1 MARLWLFSES
11 WSTPNELCFNDPMG
25 SAVDIAVIVSKGPP
39 VSDLAREAW
48 LLEQA
53 AAGQPSLFVT
63 SWEGPVVALGYGQD
77 WSEIDLDYCRARSIP
92 VLRRLTGGTGVVH
105 QGDLGVGL
113 ALPQVHPWAEGI
125 VSLYGRFLDCLEPA
139 LASLGSRVSRLDDP
153 ARAGRV
159 RSPICFLDQLSD
171 TLVVD
176 GKKAVGCAQTRRKG
190 AVLIH
195 AAVLLGLD
203 SDLYEAIFR
212 VPATEVQAGLAPAI
226 EGVPWRTVG
235 EAITAGL
242 ASALGLEP
250 HRSDPE
256 PVPEHFL
263 QPYTTERWAPVLPDQ
278 AKI

>member
-1 MARLWLFSES
+1 MIASE
-11 WSTPNELCFNDPMG
+11 
-25 SAVDIAVIVSKGPP
+25 GPP

-48 LLEQA
+48 LVERA
-53 AAGQPSLFVT
+53 AEGRPTLLVT
-63 SWEGPVVALGYGQD
+63 SWAGPVVALGYGQD
-77 WSEIDLDYCRARSIP
+77 PSELDLDFCRHRSIP

-113 ALPQVHPWAEGI
+113 VLSQDHPWAEGI
-125 VSLYGRFLDCLEPA
+125 VSLYGRFLDTLEPA
-139 LASLGSRVSRLDDP
+139 LRSLGSRASRLDDP
-153 ARAGRV
+153 AHAGRV

-171 TLVVD
+171 TLVVE

-235 EAITAGL
+235 EAVTAGL

-256 PVPEHFL
+256 PVPEQFL
-263 QPYTTERWAPVLPDQ
+263 QPYTTERWAPVLPDPNNLSSRV
-278 AKI
+278 KPSDG